1 MPVRYDI
8 AAQVPQVSG
17 GGFDPLNAFAQMQA
31 MDYRQRQNALAE
43 MQMAQAQ
50 REMQQEQATAS
61 LFAQPGFNALTP
73 QGLQQIARA
82 NPGFFRQYISPYA
95 SYQSGMAGA
104 EGARGRERREEQLQP
119 YAVGKAQL
127 ELAGEAAKYPGVQAE
142 SRKKTGEAVSESAKA
157 IRELLRPVYMSRTP
171 EQAAERYADVYSQIK
186 ELDPTAAR
194 RLGYQYNP
202 QSVEDYIVGPEE
214 FTAARKPISGVKADE
229 MVVMPSGRRGEP
241 PIAVQPQYVAPN
253 AMATNQPAMNTLAQQ
268 GRMPPSADMSAPEV
282 DPIVAKAL
290 RKDMALRQLPPGPAR
305 ETAGARMD
313 LRDTLDE
320 VSGGLSGLAKAGGI
334 PQAGASSAANWKA
347 AFRKSPT
354 GQALGGLSDS
364 EVNAQLAALR
374 TTSAV
379 LKAQLRKGLEMGIT
393 QMDAVKEAEKLDAAF
408 LNPDKIKGLS
418 EGYASVEVLR
428 KLLGGGEVSKPAPR
442 GKAGET
448 PAGDDLDAI
457 LGIKRR

>member
-1 MPVRYDI
+1 
-8 AAQVPQVSG
+8 
-17 GGFDPLNAFAQMQA
+17 
-31 MDYRQRQNALAE
+31 

-50 REMQQEQATAS
+50 REAQQEQATAS
-61 LFAQPGFNALTP
+61 LFAQPGFNPLTK
-73 QGLQQIARA
+73 QGLMDIART
-82 NPGFFRQYISPYA
+82 NPAYFRQYITPFA
-95 SYQSGMAGA
+95 GYQA
-104 EGARGRERREEQLQP
+104 ESMREKSLGQDISQKTRLFP
-119 YAVGKAQL
+119 STLGKA
-127 ELAGEAAKYPGVQAE
+127 EAEAGEAKGKRV
-142 SRKKTGEAVSESAKA
+142 VSESKA
-157 IRELLRPVYMSRTP
+157 AQEILR
-171 EQAAERYADVYSQIK
+171 DVYLAHSPERPGAFEDAYAGVYQQLK
-186 ELDPTAAR
+186 EVAPGIAK
-194 RLGYQYNP
+194 RLGP
-202 QSVEDYIVGPEE
+202 RPDISAIERAVTSGEE

-229 MVVMPSGRRGEP
+229 LIVTPTGRPGEP
-241 PIAVQPQYVAPN
+241 PIAVQPRYLAPN
-253 AMATNQPAMNTLAQQ
+253 AMVTNQPAMNTLAQQ
-268 GRMPPSADMSAPEV
+268 GRMPSSADMSAPEV

-347 AFRKSPT
+347 AFKKSPT

-457 LGIKRR
+457 LGIERR